1 MAHAIAIPKLGLT
14 MTDCTLRSWEKAD
27 GEKVTEGETLYTIET
42 EKITSEIQ
50 ADRDG
55 YLERAAAVDTVCA
68 VGARIGWL
76 HDTAGAVGRGASAT
90 DTASAAPAPIA
101 APVPADADAGVEA
114 GAAVPLSLRAVA
126 ADGTRLLVSP
136 IARRLAATRGM
147 DLSGIV
153 GSGPGGA
160 ILRRDVETAAPP
172 ARGAAP
178 APAPAASRASGADPR
193 PVPAPAP
200 APAAIA
206 RDAGDRVAARRP
218 LDGMRRTIA
227 ETMMR
232 SLSTSA
238 QMTGFARVDMAEAMR
253 LRAACL
259 ASEAEFGVRVTW
271 TDIVLKAAAAALRA
285 VPALNRAI
293 VGDEIVEWAC
303 VDIGLAVALDDGLI
317 VPVLRDVD
325 TKSIAEIARERR
337 DLVDR
342 ARTGRLRRHEIEGAT
357 FTLSNFGSY
366 DGDFE
371 TPILQPPQSA
381 LLGIGRIADEAV
393 VRDGL
398 VVARPTMML
407 SLTFDHRLIDGAV
420 AGRFRSKL
428 RAFLEDP
435 MLLAA
440 RLR

>member
-101 APVPADADAGVEA
+101 APVPAPVPADADAGAET
-114 GAAVPLSLRAVA
+114 GAAAPLSLRAVA

-136 IARRLAATRGM
+136 IARRLAAARGL

-160 ILRRDVETAAPP
+160 ILRRDVETAAP
-172 ARGAAP
+172 
-178 APAPAASRASGADPR
+178 APAASRASGADPR
-193 PVPAPAP
+193 PVPAPVP
-200 APAAIA
+200 ARAAIA

-238 QMTGFARVDMAEAMR
+238 QMTGFARVDMGEAMR

-271 TDIVLKAAAAALRA
+271 TDIVLKAAAVALRA

-293 VGDEIVEWAC
+293 VGDEVVEWAC